1 MSINEITERKG
12 ALSPAKQA
20 LLARLMRGGAAAASA
35 ADTIRPRGDDAP
47 APLSPAQQ
55 RIWFLQQ
62 MEPEGTVFNI
72 AQTLRLRGV
81 VDTDALDRAF
91 VEIVRRHHVLRSVF
105 ELREGEPV
113 QVVGPAPATLL
124 RVEDAIDPNPADE
137 ARRRMA
143 HEAARRFDLRTGPM
157 IHATLV
163 RLAAD
168 DHLLLVTLH
177 HIVTDGWS
185 LGILYR
191 EVGALYAAFT
201 RGEPSPL
208 PPLAIQYADFAAWQR
223 AHLAGPVLERQLDYW
238 RGALAGAPALL
249 EMPLDRPRPAVQGSA
264 GAAVPVRIGH
274 DATERLRALARA
286 EGATLFMALMAGWA
300 ALLGRYAR
308 QDDVV
313 VGTPLAGRTREES
326 EPLIGIFLNTLAVR
340 TDLGGDPTFRELLGR
355 VRGMTVD
362 AFASQDVPFERLVEA
377 LHVPRALSHA
387 PVYQAM
393 LTLQNAFGAPLS
405 LPGMVVERLGTDVTT
420 AAQELSLALEER
432 DGLEG
437 MIQYAT
443 DLFDAATVAR
453 MAEHL
458 AILLDAASAD
468 PDRRLSAL
476 PMLSDAER
484 ETVTRRWNATDAHYA
499 AEPIHRIVA
508 AQAART
514 PERAA
519 VACGGETLA
528 YAELDAR
535 ANRLARHLAA
545 LGVARG
551 EMVALSM
558 ERSAN
563 LLVAM
568 LAVWKAGAAYVPVDP
583 AWPAERRAGMLAD
596 CGAAILLAD
605 RVSVDGLP
613 RTDARV
619 VNVDTLDLS
628 AGDATALSV
637 DVDADDLAYVI
648 YTSGSTGRPKGV
660 MVPHR
665 GVANFLATMALEPGL
680 AADDV
685 LCAVTSLSFD
695 IAVLELLLPLTVGA
709 KTVVATREEAL
720 DAGRLSRL
728 LDVSGATAMQATP
741 ATWRML
747 VQAGWAGK
755 VDLVILCGGEA
766 LPPELARD
774 LLPRG
779 RALWNLYGPTETTI
793 WSAVD
798 RVRSADAITLGH
810 PIANTQ
816 LYVLDPSLRPCA
828 LGVPGELC
836 IGGAGV
842 VRGYLHRAALTADRF
857 VPDPFSADA
866 GARLYRTG
874 DLVRRKAD
882 GALEFLG
889 RTDFQVKVRG
899 FRIELGEIEAALADH
914 PAVREAVAVVR
925 EDTPGDARIVAY
937 VVPDGAAPAPE
948 ELRRALSKRLPDY
961 MLPSAWM
968 VLDALPLTPNGK
980 TDRRA
985 LPAPE
990 APKRDAARFVPPR
1003 TPAEER
1009 IAGFWREA
1017 LGVEQ
1022 VGVDDNF
1029 FEIGGHSLLL
1039 AKVHARVSAAFE
1051 REVTM
1056 LDLFRHTTIRAVAAF
1071 LEPGEA
1077 QSAAVPAG
1085 ARGLDRAEARRAS
1098 LAERPRRGAGR

>member
-1 MSINEITERKG
+1 MSIDEITQRRG

-20 LLARLMRGGAAAASA
+20 LLDRLKRGGLAVAPV
-35 ADTIRPRGDDAP
+35 ADTIRPRGDDGP

-62 MEPEGTVFNI
+62 MEPESTVFTI
-72 AQTLRLRGV
+72 AQTLRLRGS
-81 VDTDALDRAF
+81 VDVSALDRAF
-91 VEIVRRHHVLRSVF
+91 VEIVRRHHVLRSTF
-105 ELREGEPV
+105 ELRDGEPV
-113 QVVGPAPATLL
+113 QVAGPAPESVL
-124 RVEDAIDPNPADE
+124 RVGDATEASALDE

-143 HEAARRFDLRTGPM
+143 HEGARRFDLRTGPLL
-157 IHATLV
+157 HATLV

-191 EVGALYAAFT
+191 ELGALYAAFT

-208 PPLAIQYADFAAWQR
+208 PPLSIQYADFAAWQR
-223 AHLAGPVLERQLDYW
+223 AHLAGPALERQVDYW

-249 EMPLDRPRPAVQGSA
+249 EMPLDRPRPVVQGSA
-264 GAAVPVRIGH
+264 GAAHSVRIPR
-274 DATERLRALARA
+274 DVTERLAALGRA
-286 EGATLFMALMAGWA
+286 EGATLFMVLMAGWA

-308 QDDVV
+308 QEDVV

-340 TDLGGDPTFRELLGR
+340 TDLRGDPTFRELLGR
-355 VRGMTVD
+355 VRHATTDG
-362 AFASQDVPFERLVEA
+362 FANQEVPFERLVEA

-387 PVYQAM
+387 PVHQAM
-393 LTLQNAFGAPLS
+393 LTLQNAFGAPLA
-405 LPGMVVERLGTDVTT
+405 LPGLVVERLGSEVTT

-443 DLFDAATVAR
+443 DLFEPDTIER
-453 MAEHL
+453 MADHL

-476 PMLSDAER
+476 QMLPDAER
-484 ETVTRRWNATDAHYA
+484 ETVTRRWNATDADYTALPVHVL
-499 AEPIHRIVA
+499 VA
-508 AQAART
+508 AQAAST
-514 PERAA
+514 PDRAA
-519 VACGGETLA
+519 VTSAGETLT

-535 ANRLARHLAA
+535 SNQLAHHLLR
-545 LGVARG
+545 LGVRRG
-551 EMVALSM
+551 ERVAISM
-558 ERSAN
+558 ERGTA

-568 LAVWKAGAAYVPVDP
+568 LAAWKAGAAYVPVDP

-596 CGAAILLAD
+596 CAAAVLLAD
-605 RVSVDGLP
+605 AASVDGLP

-619 VNVDTLDLS
+619 VVADRIDLS
-628 AGDATALSV
+628 NEKETAPSV
-637 DVDADDLAYVI
+637 DVDPDDLAYVI

-660 MVPHR
+660 MVPHG
-665 GVANFLATMALEPGL
+665 GVANFLASMARAPGMT
-680 AADDV
+680 ADDV

-709 KTVVATREEAL
+709 RTVVATRDEAM
-720 DAGRLSRL
+720 DAGRLATL
-728 LDVSGATAMQATP
+728 LASSGATVMQATP

-747 VQAGWAGK
+747 WTSGWEGDPRLA
-755 VDLVILCGGEA
+755 ILCGGEA
-766 LPPELARD
+766 LPPELARE

-793 WSAVD
+793 WSAVQ
-798 RVRSADAITLGH
+798 RVASAESIHLGQ
-810 PIANTQ
+810 PIANTR
-816 LYVLDPSLRPCA
+816 LYVLDPALRPCA

-836 IGGAGV
+836 IGGDGV
-842 VRGYLHRAALTADRF
+842 VRGYLGRPALTADRF
-857 VPDPFSADA
+857 VPDPFAA
-866 GARLYRTG
+866 APGARLYRTG

-899 FRIELGEIEAALADH
+899 FRIELGEIEAVLAAH

-937 VVPDGAAPAPE
+937 LVADGAAPAPE
-948 ELRRALSKRLPDY
+948 ELRRALGRRLPDY
-961 MLPSAWM
+961 MLPAAWV

-980 TDRRA
+980 VDRRA

-990 APKRDAARFVPPR
+990 ALKRDAARFVPPR

-1039 AKVHARVSAAFE
+1039 AKVHARVSAAFP

-1056 LDLFRHTTIRAVAAF
+1056 LDLFRHTTVRAVATF
-1071 LEPGEA
+1071 LEADE
-1077 QSAAVPAG
+1077 SRDVPVVATR
-1085 ARGLDRAEARRAS
+1085 ALDRAEARRAS
-1098 LAERPRRGAGR
+1098 LAERPRRGAAR